1 MPTIGISTTEF
12 MTIPH
17 YSHVLIVADMSQN
30 YTPVTYGPD
39 SATLYQ
45 VWIPSGN
52 LTQHNIA
59 TENGHLCMIYLLH
72 MVIVHS
78 YVKLPE
84 GTAYRA
90 LTIWDA
96 GHPKRLRSW
105 MVAWATPHG
114 CSAQTLGV
122 PAGSAR
128 FFFHSKYGHPN
139 APKFLIQKLGMVYS

>member
-1 MPTIGISTTEF
+1 
-12 MTIPH
+12 
-17 YSHVLIVADMSQN
+17 
-30 YTPVTYGPD
+30 
-39 SATLYQ
+39 
-45 VWIPSGN
+45 
-52 LTQHNIA
+52 
-59 TENGHLCMIYLLH
+59 MIYLLH

-128 FFFHSKYGHPN
+128 FFFPFQVG
-139 APKFLIQKLGMVYS
+139 APKCTQVHNPEIRDGLFLRILD

>member
-1 MPTIGISTTEF
+1 
-12 MTIPH
+12 
-17 YSHVLIVADMSQN
+17 
-30 YTPVTYGPD
+30 
-39 SATLYQ
+39 
-45 VWIPSGN
+45 
-52 LTQHNIA
+52 
-59 TENGHLCMIYLLH
+59 MIYLVH

-128 FFFHSKYGHPN
+128 FFFPFQVG
-139 APKFLIQKLGMVYS
+139 APKCTQVHNPEIRDGLFLRILD

>member
-1 MPTIGISTTEF
+1 MPWSKLFFNKDPYAHYRDFHYGIYDHPPLLPCFDCGRYVTKLHPSYIWTRF
-12 MTIPH
+12 SYFI
-17 YSHVLIVADMSQN
+17 SGL
-30 YTPVTYGPD
+30 YT
-39 SATLYQ
+39 L
-45 VWIPSGN
+45 WK
-52 LTQHNIA
+52 LNIA
-59 TENGHLCMIYLLH
+59 TENGHLCMIYLFH

-128 FFFHSKYGHPN
+128 FFSIPSRGTQMHP
-139 APKFLIQKLGMVYS
+139 SS